1 MLVYVTT
8 HTRFLSITVILLAVE
23 MQAGITVYSLGK
35 DLMRSKALSQKCL
48 VINFNH
54 YLRSQKC
61 LG

>member
-8 HTRFLSITVILLAVE
+8 HTRFLSITVLLAVE